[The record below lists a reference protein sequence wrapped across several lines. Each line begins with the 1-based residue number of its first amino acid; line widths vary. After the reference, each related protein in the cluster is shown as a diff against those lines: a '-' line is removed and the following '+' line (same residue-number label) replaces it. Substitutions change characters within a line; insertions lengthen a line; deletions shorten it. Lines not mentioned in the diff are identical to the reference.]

1 MAEKYKVL
9 IADNLDADG
18 VEILKASGIIDVDY
32 RKKTTKE
39 ELLEIIGQF
48 DGLIIRSAT
57 KVNAEILAKADK
69 LKVVIRA
76 GVGVD
81 NIDIPAC
88 SQKGV
93 VVMNAPAGNSVS
105 TAEQAIALM
114 FALARKTPQAD
125 ASMKQKQWEKTKFN
139 GTQLSGK
146 TVGVIGLGRIGKEFV
161 KRAKGLQ
168 MTVLGFDPFI
178 PKENLSS
185 LQIELTS
192 LEDLLKRSDFIS
204 VHTPLSETTKGIVSL
219 DNLDRLK
226 DGVYLINAARGG
238 IFDEAAIRAGIETGK
253 IAGAGLDV
261 FAQEPPPEDMPLY
274 GLDEKVVLTP
284 HLGASTDEAQ
294 LEVARET
301 ATSMVEYLR
310 TGTARNSLNFPTLD
324 AEEMDVL
331 SDWFTLAEKIGSFSA
346 QSYEGAIK
354 QVEFEFSGDITN
366 LNLTPLETAYS
377 KGLLSVAMG
386 AEMVNLVNAPVFM
399 KERGV
404 SIVSSKKSG
413 TEKEN
418 NMMRVI
424 LRGGEEEMSIR
435 STVNFSGGTV
445 IGVNGMALEFRPAGN
460 ILFVRNRDV
469 PKVVGEIGTI
479 LGDAGINIAS
489 LQLSR
494 VAKGGIALTVVE
506 VDEEV
511 PEEVLSTL
519 RAKDFIVTARN
530 IRL

>member
-1 MAEKYKVL
+1 MAENFKVL

-18 VEILKASGIIDVDY
+18 VEILKASGMIEVDY

-93 VVMNAPAGNSVS
+93 VVMNAPAGNSIS

-146 TVGVIGLGRIGKEFV
+146 IVGVIGLGRIGKEFV

-185 LQIELTS
+185 LQIELTT

-204 VHTPLSETTKGIVSL
+204 VHTPLSETTKGIVGI
-219 DNLDRLK
+219 DNLGRLK

-238 IFDEAAIRAGIETGK
+238 IFDEAAIRAGIENGK

-331 SDWFTLAEKIGSFSA
+331 SDWFLLAEKIGSFSA
-346 QSYEGAIK
+346 QSYEGAVK

-366 LNLTPLETAYS
+366 LNLTPLETAFS

-386 AEMVNLVNAPVFM
+386 SEMVNLVNAPVFM
-399 KERGV
+399 KERGI

-445 IGVNGMALEFRPAGN
+445 IGVNGMALEFRPEGN
-460 ILFVRNRDV
+460 ILLVRNKDV

-494 VAKGGIALTVVE
+494 VARGGIALTVVE